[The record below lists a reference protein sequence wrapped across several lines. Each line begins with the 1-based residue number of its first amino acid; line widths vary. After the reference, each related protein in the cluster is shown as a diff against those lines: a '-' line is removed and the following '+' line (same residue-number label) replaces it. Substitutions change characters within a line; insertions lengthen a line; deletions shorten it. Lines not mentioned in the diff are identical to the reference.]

1 MVRACC
7 PATAGNA
14 KSPLS
19 GSLCAAAHRKEA
31 PGDVRS
37 GTPSP
42 ISLAAASARERP
54 PSPRRHL

>member
-1 MVRACC
+1 MVRPCG
-7 PATAGNA
+7 PATAGNVKNRCLVPSA
-14 KSPLS
+14 RLLTGRRHPVT
-19 GSLCAAAHRKEA
+19 
-31 PGDVRS
+31 VRS